1 MPITIKNKVF
11 KKAFIN
17 TISNIKSIHEHS
29 SIFFPNPKQTEVF
42 NCDKKR
48 IIVKG
53 GRKAGKT
60 SEEVFKT
67 LEKRDYPGALTF
79 VYTKTYPMLKDI
91 WLREFEAQ
99 RRPRMTINYSDC
111 IIKLPHGGQVV
122 LRHGGNHDSAELSRG
137 VSQATDF
144 LFDEFAFLAPDLWD
158 TVKFNLWSK
167 DACAVFMSSPW
178 VGHFHALWKYAEEA
192 INDPNHLEH
201 DLWAT
206 FHRTSYDGTPC
217 YLTKEEWRNRIDR
230 EKGSMSAE
238 MWRVEVEA
246 EFPEESGNVFTK
258 IGKAFARGRGEDP
271 DHPTP
276 KLAPF
281 PSPDEPL
288 VFGIDIGNDDRT
300 TIVALDK
307 NGNCWALLNTTDP
320 IGEWEGITKKIVG
333 VLKKYKIATP
343 PWYDNTGIG
352 NTFAVLLF
360 QNEISLKQIAFNGRE
375 TGNRFNNKRTMVNNL
390 QVAFELNEINIADNE
405 FATEFKDQL
414 LLYKKTLSKIGD
426 NIEFNAPSGC
436 HDDLVAA
443 LMLAWSCKIATL
455 DKMGTGEPIDYKVP
469 DRIDLAIFG

>member
-1 MPITIKNKVF
+1 VPITIKNKVF

-320 IGEWEGITKKIVG
+320 IGEWEGITKKPVNQQIEATVHKIG
-333 VLKKYKIATP
+333 FLLLLTLLVL
-343 PWYDNTGIG
+343 
-352 NTFAVLLF
+352 
-360 QNEISLKQIAFNGRE
+360 IS
-375 TGNRFNNKRTMVNNL
+375 
-390 QVAFELNEINIADNE
+390 
-405 FATEFKDQL
+405 FKDVL
-414 LLYKKTLSKIGD
+414 RL
-426 NIEFNAPSGC
+426 F
-436 HDDLVAA
+436 
-443 LMLAWSCKIATL
+443 
-455 DKMGTGEPIDYKVP
+455 
-469 DRIDLAIFG
+469 